1 MHLGVES
8 GVELIYQKRQ
18 NIIMKT
24 IKFIFFA
31 FKVNLNKL
39 FFDIQQENKMSINYY
54 DEPFFQN
61 NYEKQCLYQK
71 RINPYFNEERF
82 LLRTILFYEYKLEK
96 AKVYDPGAQKISN
109 YQSYVDFLKSRLR
122 IQKQINDSS
131 FSDKSFVTINSL
143 IINSINNS
151 FNNYQENISYQFN
164 KFEKEQINIKELK
177 TELINEVL
185 DIIKQKETFI
195 EKDEDINDEYIQN
208 KVLNTNEDKI
218 QFIGSPTILGYFFLE
233 LAKKGYFAMAK
244 AASGEMTI
252 MSSGSPAA
260 YAKCQPVLEAIAGK
274 IYKLGD
280 EVGPGSVVKMVNQLL
295 AGVHIAAA
303 GEAMALAI
311 RAGADPEQVYEVI
324 TNSAGNSW
332 MFQNRVPH
340 ILAADYT
347 PLSAVNIFIKDLGI
361 VLDYAKK
368 NVFPLPL
375 SATAHQMYLQA
386 SAAGHGMEDD
396 SAVIKMFPGI
406 KLPEKK
412 V

>member
-1 MHLGVES
+1 MNTQVKMPVGVVGLGAMGMGVALSLVREGFEVHAFDLRPEAVQKVVDAGGHAGKSLASMAKRVDVLITVVVNAEQTEAVLFGENGAAAHMKPGSVVIASATVSPEFAKALGKRLADAGLLMIDGPIS
-8 GVELIYQKRQ
+8 G
-18 NIIMKT
+18 
-24 IKFIFFA
+24 
-31 FKVNLNKL
+31 
-39 FFDIQQENKMSINYY
+39 
-54 DEPFFQN
+54 
-61 NYEKQCLYQK
+61 
-71 RINPYFNEERF
+71 
-82 LLRTILFYEYKLEK
+82 
-96 AKVYDPGAQKISN
+96 GA
-109 YQSYVDFLKSRLR
+109 
-122 IQKQINDSS
+122 
-131 FSDKSFVTINSL
+131 
-143 IINSINNS
+143 
-151 FNNYQENISYQFN
+151 
-164 KFEKEQINIKELK
+164 
-177 TELINEVL
+177 
-185 DIIKQKETFI
+185 
-195 EKDEDINDEYIQN
+195 
-208 KVLNTNEDKI
+208 
-218 QFIGSPTILGYFFLE
+218 
-233 LAKKGYFAMAK
+233 AK

-260 YAKCQPVLEAIAGK
+260 YAKCQSVLEAIAGK

-386 SAAGHGMEDD
+386 SAAGHGLEDD

-406 KLPEKK
+406 TLPEKK
-412 V
+412 

>member
-1 MHLGVES
+1 MNTQAKTPVGVVGLGAMGMGVALSLVREGFEVHAFDLRPEAVQRVVDAGGHAGES
-8 GVELIYQKRQ
+8 LASMAKLVDVLITVVVNAEQTEAVLFGENGAAAHMKPGSVVIASATVSPEFAKALGKRL
-18 NIIMKT
+18 
-24 IKFIFFA
+24 A
-31 FKVNLNKL
+31 
-39 FFDIQQENKMSINYY
+39 DAG
-54 DEPFFQN
+54 
-61 NYEKQCLYQK
+61 
-71 RINPYFNEERF
+71 
-82 LLRTILFYEYKLEK
+82 LLMI
-96 AKVYDPGAQKISN
+96 DGPISGGA
-109 YQSYVDFLKSRLR
+109 
-122 IQKQINDSS
+122 
-131 FSDKSFVTINSL
+131 
-143 IINSINNS
+143 
-151 FNNYQENISYQFN
+151 
-164 KFEKEQINIKELK
+164 
-177 TELINEVL
+177 
-185 DIIKQKETFI
+185 
-195 EKDEDINDEYIQN
+195 
-208 KVLNTNEDKI
+208 
-218 QFIGSPTILGYFFLE
+218 
-233 LAKKGYFAMAK
+233 AK

-386 SAAGHGMEDD
+386 SAAGHGLEDD

-406 KLPEKK
+406 TLPEKK
-412 V
+412 